1 MKKITAFTVA
11 ALMIGGFTF
20 TSCKKY
26 EEGPSLTVLSKKARI
41 AGIWEVEAYLVDGVD
56 KTSDYRAFITGETL
70 EFIKEGTYTT
80 TTNTV
85 LGNDT
90 DAGTWELINDKADL
104 KMLSND
110 AGSTPDTMAIVK
122 LKSKEMWVKSKSGTP
137 VYEVHYKA
145 K

>member
-11 ALMIGGFTF
+11 ALMIGGLTF
-20 TSCKKY
+20 SSCMKY

-56 KTSDYRAFITGETL
+56 KTSDYRAFITSETL
-70 EFIKEGTYTT
+70 EFIKEGTYSS

-90 DAGTWELINDKADL
+90 DAGTWELVNDKADL

-137 VYEVHYKA
+137 VYELHYKA

>member
-11 ALMIGGFTF
+11 ALMIGGLTF
-20 TSCKKY
+20 SSCKKY

-70 EFIKEGTYTT
+70 EFIKEGTYTS

-90 DAGTWELINDKADL
+90 DAGTWELVNDKADL
-104 KMLSND
+104 KTLSND

-137 VYEVHYKA
+137 VYELHYKA